1 MAKYDIQKQRTIT
14 RINSLSDAVFRDE
27 VRKFQLCYEQAKEV
41 MPIAIQLYSK
51 AFNVPEHRLVTIVRQ
66 FANDLM
72 IAQRFDEKMKS
83 FCAYLD
89 DAIEIEAEK
98 MYEYGVTEG
107 LRETMKDYK
116 QIVDLTSRDA
126 AKALV
131 SLNFNSNNKSTHNT
145 QNNVFGPNA
154 RITDM
159 PDEVRDAMKVIAG
172 YKVPQL
178 VEQKKLPDQNVVDM
192 MFAPGKVDNS
202 TDMMFEKKEVEDG

>member
-14 RINSLSDAVFRDE
+14 RIRSLSDATFRDD
-27 VRKFQLCYEQAKEV
+27 VRKFQICYEQAKEI
-41 MPIAIQLYSK
+41 MPIAIQLYSR
-51 AFNVPEHRLVTIVRQ
+51 AFTNISEGKLIAIVQQ
-66 FANDLM
+66 FATDLM
-72 IAQRFDEKMKS
+72 IAQKYDEKMKG

-89 DAIEIEAEK
+89 DAVEIEADK

-107 LRETMKDYK
+107 LRETLLDYK
-116 QIVDLTSRDA
+116 RIVDLTSRDA

-172 YKVPQL
+172 YKVPQAI
-178 VEQKKLPDQNVVDM
+178 EQKKLPDQNVVDM
-192 MFAPGKVDNS
+192 MF
-202 TDMMFEKKEVEDG
+202 EKKEIEDG

>member
-14 RINSLSDAVFRDE
+14 RIQSLSDATFRDD
-27 VRKFQLCYEQAKEV
+27 VRKFQICYEQAKEQ
-41 MPIAIQLYSK
+41 MPIAIQLYSRACPAISEGK
-51 AFNVPEHRLVTIVRQ
+51 LIAIVQQ
-66 FANDLM
+66 FATDLM
-72 IAQRFDEKMKS
+72 IAQKYDEKMKG

-89 DAIEIEAEK
+89 DAVEIEADK

-107 LRETMKDYK
+107 LRETLLDYK
-116 QIVDLTSRDA
+116 RIVDLTSRDA

-172 YKVPQL
+172 YKVP
-178 VEQKKLPDQNVVDM
+178 VAIEAKKLPDQNVIDM
-192 MFAPGKVDNS
+192 L
-202 TDMMFEKKEVEDG
+202 FEKKEIEESG